1 MNKSNLSKTNF
12 KKTYL
17 VKVGFVHK
25 LMKNIPKQKK
35 FKRQSNCLNVCGMI
49 LCSTEYLDKQC
60 KVSNILQSF
69 KK

>member
-25 LMKNIPKQKK
+25 LMKNIPK
-35 FKRQSNCLNVCGMI
+35 
-49 LCSTEYLDKQC
+49 
-60 KVSNILQSF
+60 
-69 KK
+69 